1 MKNPSTYEESSQQ
14 FSQVRI
20 FQRAPSLPYHL
31 SYYSHLQHHLFLQ
44 ILALNLG
51 LCSVT
56 SIHRLYVE
64 NVVIL
69 TKRNVKMPPQSIELG
84 MKRRH
89 KYACL
94 TLQEFCSN
102 HSG

>member
-14 FSQVRI
+14 FSQVRF

-31 SYYSHLQHHLFLQ
+31 SCHSHLQHHLFR

-56 SIHRLYVE
+56 SIHRLSVE

-84 MKRRH
+84 TKRRH

-94 TLQEFCSN
+94 TLQEFCPN
-102 HSG
+102 YSG